1 MTELILATAG
11 YAEQKYIHS
20 NPTEHIEQS
29 TLEYLYAAFSLYE
42 CKQTL
47 NRKQYRALLEEYGWD
62 KGTTEER
69 RSLKIAENFQA
80 FVGCP
85 KHLAVLP
92 VPILLRLCSQN
103 YKVLIEKLQDIPIG
117 GLTCRLVLGLI
128 KERAKFLK
136 SQKKEKKVGNW
147 RATPDGNRYY
157 TFGKIMEDD
166 HQTGVLTD
174 KLIEQLGLS
183 PQRIVRM
190 AIANLYDNLQT
201 EIPTDKIS
209 SLTELITDEE
219 ASDTSDSEDV
229 VNQINWESK
238 QQEFESLLQ
247 NDTEYTEAEYPDESE
262 SDSEEDVKGVVD
274 DTQLD
279 GQVTFS
285 SDVPQES
292 YSSDTLLELATKLQ
306 FLRSLPMPFNK
317 KDSNFACEVVN
328 SIASTCDTWKSIA
341 IVTQRDSMSL
351 AFVIGFLEDE
361 HKAWFDNL
369 PKLLAAA
376 AVTNPKELMWV
387 DGVTRTK
394 ALAFMGFEVGSKV
407 EVITNHHNCKG
418 RRGHIVDLSMT
429 NKSPIGVRF
438 RGMRKYFYYT
448 DLKLVCN
455 QDEEIDGKK
464 DISKKAEILVE
475 ATEWEQVISITEN
488 WTEELKSATWKALSE
503 EAQQHISNLKN
514 QHFEKLEKTPQ
525 VGDKVIWNK
534 CPGNLTSWQPFL
546 ITDIQGTEA
555 KLDFYMYMVPLAE
568 LSNIT
573 CRE

>member
-1 MTELILATAG
+1 MTSLTLATER
-11 YAEQKYIHS
+11 YTEQSYLDS
-20 NPTEHIEQS
+20 NPTVHIEQS

-62 KGTTEER
+62 KGTTIEG

-85 KHLAVLP
+85 EHLAVLP
-92 VPILLRLCSQN
+92 VPVLLRLCSKN
-103 YKVLIEKLQDIPIG
+103 YQVLIEKLQDIPIG

-128 KERAKFLK
+128 KERVKFLK

-174 KLIEQLGLS
+174 KLIEQLGFS

-190 AIANLYDNLQT
+190 AIANLYDNLQA
-201 EIPTDKIS
+201 EIPTDRIS

-219 ASDTSDSEDV
+219 TNDTIDSSDV
-229 VNQINWESK
+229 VSKENWEYK
-238 QQEFESLLQ
+238 QHEFESLLQ
-247 NDTEYTEAEYPDESE
+247 KDTEDTDSEYLEKSE
-262 SDSEEDVKGVVD
+262 SDSEEDRKEVVD

-279 GQVTFS
+279 RK
-285 SDVPQES
+285 DVPQES
-292 YSSDTLLELATKLQ
+292 ETTATLLELATKLQ
-306 FLRSLPMPFNK
+306 FLRSLPMPLNK
-317 KDSNFACEVVN
+317 KDSNFACEVVI
-328 SIASTCDTWKSIA
+328 SIASTCDTWESIA
-341 IVTQRDSMSL
+341 TVTQRDSMSL
-351 AFVIGFLEDE
+351 AFVIGSLDKE
-361 HKAWFDNL
+361 HKAWFENL
-369 PKLLAAA
+369 PKLLASKAE
-376 AVTNPKELMWV
+376 TNPEELMWV

-394 ALAFMGFEVGSKV
+394 ALAVMGFEVGSKV
-407 EVITNHHNCKG
+407 EVITDNHNYKG
-418 RRGHIVDLSMT
+418 RRGHVVDLSMK
-429 NKSPIGVRF
+429 NQASIGVRF
-438 RGMRKYFYYT
+438 PGIRKYFYYT

-455 QDEEIDGKK
+455 QDEEIDNKK
-464 DISKKAEILVE
+464 DISKKAETLIQV
-475 ATEWEQVISITEN
+475 TEWEEVIEITQN
-488 WTEELKSATWKALSE
+488 WTEELKSNVWQALSE
-503 EAQQHISNLKN
+503 EEKKRINELKN
-514 QHFEKLEKTPQ
+514 RHFEKLDKTPQ
-525 VGDKVIWNK
+525 VGDKVIWKN
-534 CPGNLTSWQPFL
+534 CPGNLTSWQPFM

-555 KLDFYMYMVPLAE
+555 QLDVYMYMVPLAE